1 MAEMWD
7 LVDKDGRKVGIK
19 WSREDHDK
27 IPEGLYHP
35 AVEVWV
41 KVGDRLLLEQRHPD
55 KTEGLK
61 YDCPGGAVVSGED
74 FVTGALRELYEEVG
88 IAAEPGNLRLLGTVA
103 HGCCYAVSYLAGL
116 ESLPPLSLQPSEVV
130 GYKLVNAS
138 ELESIADELTRG
150 TLFRYRIY
158 KEKIV

>member
-1 MAEMWD
+1 MAEMWY
-7 LVDKDGRKVGIK
+7 LVDKDGKMVGTK
-19 WSREDHDK
+19 WSREDHDI

-41 KVGDRLLLEQRHPD
+41 KIGDKLLLEQRHPD

-74 FVTGALRELYEEVG
+74 FITGALRELYEEVG
-88 IAAEPGNLRLLGTVA
+88 IVAGAEELMMLGTIT
-103 HGCCYAVSYLAGL
+103 HGCCFAISYMVSL

-138 ELESIADELTRG
+138 DLEKMADELTSG
-150 TLFRYRIY
+150 TLYRYRVY